1 MTMSLVRVEG
11 ITLDVAGCAIFRDTS
26 FSIRQGENWAIVG
39 PTGSGKS
46 LLAMALAGQVPLA
59 CGSIRYDFV
68 DAADVDSARF
78 GWFPRGSVL
87 RVSPDDH
94 RRLAEGDGTYYQ
106 ARWHASGSAGQ
117 DSVSDRLTRQS
128 IFAINPFEVL
138 ARLDESESF
147 DRRRAE
153 AIETF
158 GLGALLGRAVHHL
171 SHGETKKLVLARA
184 WIRHPRLLILDDPL
198 AGLDVTSRDTLRA
211 ALDRLAASG
220 VTLVIVTPRPRELPS
235 CVNRAL
241 IVEHRR
247 VTAACSRED
256 LDGRS
261 TDAGSDLAP
270 AIGSAMGSALDPSGS
285 RVPGNGHPP
294 EVLVRLRD
302 VSVRYGSV
310 PVLSNVSFS
319 LLRGECWALLGPN
332 GSGKTTLLSLIL
344 ADNPQAYSNDVEVFG
359 MRRGTGES
367 IWEIKS
373 RIGTASPEIHA
384 HTPKGLDAL
393 DVVLSGLTGAIHG
406 SREPSPEDSN
416 RAIARLREFVPQA
429 IGRSFGELS
438 FAEQRLVLVA
448 RAMVGSPELLLLDEP
463 CQGLDAMS
471 RALVAESVHS
481 AAVTYGV
488 SVIYVTHEIDELPPC
503 ITHLLE
509 LRSGR
514 TVRSGPIRS

>member
-1 MTMSLVRVEG
+1 
-11 ITLDVAGCAIFRDTS
+11 
-26 FSIRQGENWAIVG
+26 
-39 PTGSGKS
+39 
-46 LLAMALAGQVPLA
+46 
-59 CGSIRYDFV
+59 
-68 DAADVDSARF
+68 
-78 GWFPRGSVL
+78 
-87 RVSPDDH
+87 
-94 RRLAEGDGTYYQ
+94 
-106 ARWHASGSAGQ
+106 
-117 DSVSDRLTRQS
+117 
-128 IFAINPFEVL
+128 
-138 ARLDESESF
+138 
-147 DRRRAE
+147 
-153 AIETF
+153 
-158 GLGALLGRAVHHL
+158 
-171 SHGETKKLVLARA
+171 
-184 WIRHPRLLILDDPL
+184 
-198 AGLDVTSRDTLRA
+198 
-211 ALDRLAASG
+211 
-220 VTLVIVTPRPRELPS
+220 
-235 CVNRAL
+235 
-241 IVEHRR
+241 
-247 VTAACSRED
+247 
-256 LDGRS
+256 
-261 TDAGSDLAP
+261 
-270 AIGSAMGSALDPSGS
+270 
-285 RVPGNGHPP
+285 
-294 EVLVRLRD
+294 
-302 VSVRYGSV
+302 
-310 PVLSNVSFS
+310 
-319 LLRGECWALLGPN
+319 
-332 GSGKTTLLSLIL
+332 
-344 ADNPQAYSNDVEVFG
+344 